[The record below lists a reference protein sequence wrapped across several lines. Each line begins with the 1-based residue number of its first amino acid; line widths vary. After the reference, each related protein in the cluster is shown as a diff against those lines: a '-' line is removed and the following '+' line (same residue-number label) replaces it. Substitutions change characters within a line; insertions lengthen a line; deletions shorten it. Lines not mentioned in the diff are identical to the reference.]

1 MNGIRSSSYYL
12 AHLVLKRKRR
22 CILTALLLP
31 PRPSDRSTAVREG
44 HGFWEQGMRYTRH
57 VLNTRY
63 AAEYTTTIQ
72 PTPERSP
79 YRRSTQN
86 EYF

>member
-1 MNGIRSSSYYL
+1 MRYFFHHVPMTGL
-12 AHLVLKRKRR
+12 
-22 CILTALLLP
+22 
-31 PRPSDRSTAVREG
+31 STVREG
-44 HGFWEQGMRYTRH
+44 HGFWEQEMRYIRH

-86 EYF
+86 KYC